1 MGGSEGCLGPDLRV
15 WVARTD
21 AKRTRDGTTA
31 ISSSS
36 LPRLRPDRAPRKLLE
51 QEEEQSGSEVSA
63 DPAGTPG
70 DALRC
75 TLTRLGSGFTLGV
88 LTGSRQGLGRLVQEG
103 DRKAVVAVLLWDRA
117 GTRVG
122 GPRAG
127 TLPHLPTLTQQP
139 IGGQSWMKLGR
150 QRPLAGIRKCLRP
163 QHVGVWAGRWGTRG
177 RKLNISTPD
186 TSPQSPMARPP
197 AASSLAGLRT
207 RESVPPRGLG
217 VRISSFPDTEDRR
230 PHWPRSGRCLPVT
243 HLVPPM
249 NLSSGSHLTRSS
261 PRQGTFWR
269 RPSSL
274 GDNWCRVPRM
284 WSPMETRP
292 ESEKGPTSWAAP
304 RGHCLCPR
312 EFPHSPCF

>member
-1 MGGSEGCLGPDLRV
+1 MVPPPSPARPFPGSDLTERRANCSNRRKSRA
-15 WVARTD
+15 VARCP
-21 AKRTRDGTTA
+21 
-31 ISSSS
+31 
-36 LPRLRPDRAPRKLLE
+36 L
-51 QEEEQSGSEVSA
+51 

-75 TLTRLGSGFTLGV
+75 SLTRLGSGFTLGV

-103 DRKAVVAVLLWDRA
+103 GRKAVVAVLLWDRT

-127 TLPHLPTLTQQP
+127 TLPHLPRLTQQP

-163 QHVGVWAGRWGTRG
+163 QQVGVWAGRWGTRG
-177 RKLNISTPD
+177 RKLNISAPD
-186 TSPQSPMARPP
+186 TSHQSPMARPP

-230 PHWPRSGRCLPVT
+230 PHWPRSGRCLSTSDTFGPSYEPLQWLT
-243 HLVPPM
+243 PDPE
-249 NLSSGSHLTRSS
+249 LS
-261 PRQGTFWR
+261 
-269 RPSSL
+269 
-274 GDNWCRVPRM
+274 
-284 WSPMETRP
+284 
-292 ESEKGPTSWAAP
+292 
-304 RGHCLCPR
+304 
-312 EFPHSPCF
+312 